1 MRAKPI
7 EIKKEVNVL
16 KIDPKEVDRYWS
28 LVDFMVREGIKYDD
42 DWVTVEEFKDF
53 CKDGSLQLFMM
64 FGSDDGLKH
73 KVFGVFVTRIMVL
86 PKFKQVEVV
95 LLKGEQR
102 ELWQDE
108 AAAMIEHL
116 AVQEDCKRI
125 AVFARKGWER
135 FLNGKGWKT
144 RRYLY
149 TKEIK

>member
-16 KIDPKEVDRYWS
+16 VIGPKDVDHYWP
-28 LVDFMVREGIKYDD
+28 LIEFMIREGIKYDD
-42 DWVTVEEFKDF
+42 DWISIEEFKDL
-53 CKDGSLQLFMM
+53 CKKSTLQLFMM
-64 FGSDDGLKH
+64 FGSDDGHKH

-86 PKFKQVEVV
+86 PNFKQVEVV

-108 AAAMIEHL
+108 AAKMIEHV
-116 AVQEDCKRI
+116 AVQEGCKRI
-125 AVFARKGWER
+125 AVFARKGWEK
-135 FLNGKGWKT
+135 FLNDKGWKT

>member
-1 MRAKPI
+1 M
-7 EIKKEVNVL
+7 
-16 KIDPKEVDRYWS
+16 D
-28 LVDFMVREGIKYDD
+28 
-42 DWVTVEEFKDF
+42 
-53 CKDGSLQLFMM
+53 
-64 FGSDDGLKH
+64 LKH